1 MLFCVILTFVKI
13 IYCNFFLHF
22 MKKLYLQCSF
32 SLQEFQEKTSERP
45 GEVHIMAEM
54 EFAFGYPDA
63 VQVLNGVSRC
73 PHYFCGPCIIASPPT
88 FLLGTAPAESRNAHE
103 SFPLY

>member
-1 MLFCVILTFVKI
+1 M

-22 MKKLYLQCSF
+22 IEKLYLPCSF

-73 PHYFCGPCIIASPPT
+73 PHCFCGPCIIASPPT
-88 FLLGTAPAESRNAHE
+88 FLLGTAPAKSRNAHE
-103 SFPLY
+103 RFPLY